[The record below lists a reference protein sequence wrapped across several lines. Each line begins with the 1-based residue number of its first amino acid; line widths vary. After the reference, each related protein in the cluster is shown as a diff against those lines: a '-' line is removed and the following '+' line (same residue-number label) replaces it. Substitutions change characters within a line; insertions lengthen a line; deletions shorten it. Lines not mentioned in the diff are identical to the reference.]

1 MQDPQTGQT
10 VVFVQK
16 PDGSFAS
23 RTVTV
28 RGSDDKTALVA
39 SGLRPGE
46 RVASQGS
53 YQLLAPNGG

>member
-16 PDGSFAS
+16 KDGSFGS
-23 RTVTV
+23 RSVVV

-39 SGLRPGE
+39 SGLQRGE
-46 RVASQGS
+46 RVATQGS